1 MKAWWENLNN
11 RERLM
16 VSAVVLVVVFVLVDS
31 LIIEGFRLKN
41 QQLEEQVAQAKED
54 LAWMQQAVHRLPK
67 GKMSQKQVVAGR
79 IVSYVDQQ
87 VTRQGLKDKMQQMT
101 PIQDHSVRL
110 RLEDIR
116 FDKLLAFLS
125 QFDGAVIIQE
135 VRILPAE
142 QQGLVNVTLM
152 VSNGRGIS

>member
-152 VSNGRGIS
+152 VSDGRGIS